1 MYDFSM
7 DNKQSYFLYYFVVQ
21 QRNGNWSVLCATHCR
36 MALAFATVHN
46 IYKFCIRLSQAV
58 ILFQIFVCLRV
69 FFLFI
74 ISVHSFFSHY

>member
-21 QRNGNWSVLCATHCR
+21 QRNGNWSVLRATHCR

-58 ILFQIFVCLRV
+58 ILFQIFVCLCV
-69 FFLFI
+69 FLFI
-74 ISVHSFFSHY
+74 ISVHSFFSYY